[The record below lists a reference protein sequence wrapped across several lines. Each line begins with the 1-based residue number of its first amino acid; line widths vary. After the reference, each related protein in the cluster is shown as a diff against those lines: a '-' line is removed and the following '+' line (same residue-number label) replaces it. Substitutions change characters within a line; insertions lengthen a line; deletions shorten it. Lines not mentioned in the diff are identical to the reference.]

1 MDGQRMRY
9 VTYMK
14 TDFCDLLLAG
24 DESSLTEVSFA
35 GREMKGFTAGRRE
48 EETEEETPVL
58 ARARR
63 QLEEYFAGERKA
75 FELPLSARGT
85 PFQKRVWDE
94 LLKIP
99 YGETI
104 TYGELAA
111 RIGNPKA
118 GRAVGMANHHNPI
131 SIIVP
136 CHRVIGARGKLVGYG
151 GGLDLKERLL
161 AFEKGHR
168 GN

>member
-58 ARARR
+58 ARA
-63 QLEEYFAGERKA
+63 
-75 FELPLSARGT
+75 
-85 PFQKRVWDE
+85 
-94 LLKIP
+94 
-99 YGETI
+99 
-104 TYGELAA
+104 AA
-111 RIGNPKA
+111 
-118 GRAVGMANHHNPI
+118 
-131 SIIVP
+131 
-136 CHRVIGARGKLVGYG
+136 
-151 GGLDLKERLL
+151 
-161 AFEKGHR
+161 
-168 GN
+168 

>member
-9 VTYMK
+9 FTYMK

-24 DESSLTEVSFA
+24 DESSLTEVSFV
-35 GREMKGFTAGRRE
+35 GRKMKGFTAGRRE

-63 QLEEYFAGERKA
+63 QLEEYFAGEREA

-111 RIGNPKA
+111 RIGNPDPRSA
-118 GRAVGMANHHNPI
+118 G
-131 SIIVP
+131 
-136 CHRVIGARGKLVGYG
+136 
-151 GGLDLKERLL
+151 
-161 AFEKGHR
+161 
-168 GN
+168 